1 MQANLASP
9 FDLVL
14 FVGLMD
20 IGTKIRTARVHRGWT
35 VVDLAEKLGVTRQ
48 CVESWESGKTAPR
61 AQRVT
66 KVAKVL
72 GLEPAALL
80 P

>member
-1 MQANLASP
+1 MREGMS
-9 FDLVL
+9 
-14 FVGLMD
+14 
-20 IGTKIRTARVHRGWT
+20 IGDKIRAARVHRGWS

-48 CVESWESGKTAPR
+48 CVESWEAGKTAPR

-66 KVAKVL
+66 KVARVL
-72 GLEPAALL
+72 DLEPAALL